1 MSKSTLANPIGYKVN
16 SCLQVETLGSPYF
29 NVNAGHIREFN
40 EDLYRQLIC
49 YPQEVIPAFDMSVN
63 ELFFEKYPDAVLSHQ
78 VQVMP
83 FNADKTKNMRS
94 LNPEGKC
101 ESNGLMVNYCR

>member
-1 MSKSTLANPIGYKVN
+1 MLLSMQI
-16 SCLQVETLGSPYF
+16 ETLGSPYF

-94 LNPEGKC
+94 LNPEGK
-101 ESNGLMVNYCR
+101 S